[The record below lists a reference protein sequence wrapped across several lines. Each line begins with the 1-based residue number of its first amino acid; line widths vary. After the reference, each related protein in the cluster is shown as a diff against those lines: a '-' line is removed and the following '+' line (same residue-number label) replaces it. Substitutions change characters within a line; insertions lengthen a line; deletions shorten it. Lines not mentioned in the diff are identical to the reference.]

1 MMFGMNKIERLSQP
15 EAIRSPEYRFTKQ
28 GTLIFITGVPLS
40 GKSTIAPLVVS
51 SIEGCTLQPMDI
63 IRLVA
68 QEIESH
74 KPESERNKFV
84 NYGSCDGYVAVGD
97 GSYSPQSLILGF
109 NAYSEVV
116 CSPLRNIIPKL
127 EVQGAQNVLFEGVQL
142 TPSIV
147 IPYLNGNSRLIIV
160 TSDAHKL
167 ESNRRKMFG
176 DNTELIERY
185 STDRLLLL
193 QREIIR
199 QSEQI
204 PQDKSFCVDNTGD
217 FRYTTAQILQFMCK
231 TGIIEPA
238 PR

>member
-1 MMFGMNKIERLSQP
+1 MFGMNKIERLKNT
-15 EAIRSPEYRFTKQ
+15 ETVRNPEYRFTKQ
-28 GTLIFITGVPLS
+28 GTLIFVNGVPLS
-40 GKSTIAPLVVS
+40 VKSTIAPLVAS

-63 IRLVA
+63 IRLIA
-68 QEIESH
+68 QEIESL
-74 KPESERNKFV
+74 KPEGERSRFV
-84 NYGSCDGYVAVGD
+84 NYGSCDSYVAVGD
-97 GSYSPQSLILGF
+97 GSYSPQSLIFGF

-127 EVQGAQNVLFEGVQL
+127 EVQGVQNVLFEGVQL
-142 TPSIV
+142 TPSI
-147 IPYLNGNSRLIIV
+147 IASYLKGNNRLIII
-160 TSDAHKL
+160 TSDAQKL

-176 DNTELIERY
+176 DNIELNQRY
-185 STDRLLLL
+185 SIDKLLLL

-204 PQDKSFCVDNTGD
+204 PQDRLFRVDNTGD

>member
-1 MMFGMNKIERLSQP
+1 MFGMNKIERLSQP
-15 EAIRSPEYRFTKQ
+15 EVIRGPEYKFTRQ
-28 GTLIFITGVPLS
+28 GTLIFLTGVPLS
-40 GKSTIAPLVVS
+40 GKSTIAPLIAS

-74 KPESERNKFV
+74 KPERERSPFV
-84 NYGSCDGYVAVGD
+84 NYGSCDSYVAIED
-97 GSYSPQSLILGF
+97 GSYSPQSLLLGF
-109 NAYSEVV
+109 NAYSEIVS
-116 CSPLRNIIPKL
+116 SPLRNIIPKL

-147 IPYLNGNSRLIIV
+147 MSYLNSNSKLIIV
-160 TSDAHKL
+160 TSNAQKL

-193 QREIIR
+193 QEEILKQSREIP
-199 QSEQI
+199 EE
-204 PQDKSFCVDNTGD
+204 KVAYFDNTGD
-217 FRYTTAQILQFMCK
+217 YRNAVVNILQFLLDRRV
-231 TGIIEPA
+231 IEP
-238 PR
+238 RS